1 MSLEFVIKTVRRIV
15 DDPYVATGP
24 ALLRYM
30 SWQAR
35 RVCGAFPVELP
46 LSRSV
51 VVARSGLCGVSTLI
65 NSLGAYDHGNML
77 LVGELLAEG
86 GGFVDVG
93 ANIGSYT
100 LIAAEQPTAR
110 VLALEPHP
118 TTFETLSANVKRNAC
133 ENVQLIC
140 AAAGNHEG
148 NVCITDWP
156 GDAGVHIT
164 QDNTGVR
171 VPLRRLDVLLQERSF
186 CPDVV
191 KIDVEGFELDVLRG
205 MGSRLRDV
213 RVLFVEMNGL
223 GDARG
228 GGASAVTKL
237 IEDAGFLPAQ
247 FYDSRRRTLVRSP
260 IIADEDPIF
269 VHGSFVAS
277 LRDRFGIGISKES

>member
-1 MSLEFVIKTVRRIV
+1 
-15 DDPYVATGP
+15 
-24 ALLRYM
+24 M

-35 RVCGAFPVELP
+35 RLRGAFPVELP

-51 VVARSGLCGVSTLI
+51 VVARSGRCGVSTLVNAI
-65 NSLGAYDHGNML
+65 GTYDHGNMS
-77 LVGELLAEG
+77 LVRELLAEG

-118 TTFETLSANVKRNAC
+118 TTFEALSANVRRNAC
-133 ENVQLIC
+133 ENVQPIC
-140 AAAGNHEG
+140 AAVGNREG

-156 GDAGVHIT
+156 GDAGTHIT

-171 VPLRRLDVLLQERSF
+171 VPLRRLDVLLEERSF
-186 CPDVV
+186 CPDIV

-213 RVLFVEMNGL
+213 RVLFVEINGL

-228 GGASAVTKL
+228 GGASAVLEL
-237 IEDAGFLPAQ
+237 IEEAGFLPAH
-247 FYDSRRRTLVRSP
+247 FYDSRRRTLVRTP
-260 IIADEDPIF
+260 IIEDEDPIF
-269 VHGSFVAS
+269 VHSSFIAS
-277 LRDRFGIGISKES
+277 LRDRFGIEISRES